1 MASTTKNS
9 VKVVVTG
16 GNGFL
21 GQHIV
26 KLLQVKSSLDIEE
39 IIVFD
44 QEPFKQALGL
54 QYFSFLQS
62 VQNINNFFVIP

>member
-26 KLLQVKSSLDIEE
+26 KLLQEE

-44 QEPFKQALGL
+44 QEPFKEALGL

>member
-21 GQHIV
+21 GQQIV

-39 IIVFD
+39 IIVLD

-62 VQNINNFFVIP
+62 VQNIKNFFVIP